1 MYIVWR
7 KCFISLY
14 WNKKDA
20 VYHACS
26 VLKVR
31 RETKKELQAWKSMQN
46 NEILEIVSSNKE

>member
-7 KCFISLY
+7 KCFVSLY

-46 NEILEIVSSNKE
+46 NEILEIESSNKE